1 MNMSNPD
8 VSHLTISVFIGMV
21 SALTAAATIGT
32 IEPILL
38 HKLRQDPAVSS
49 GPLITAVNDLMGT
62 TMYLLVAT
70 LLER

>member
-1 MNMSNPD
+1 
-8 VSHLTISVFIGMV
+8 VSIFIGMV

-32 IEPILL
+32 VEPLVL
-38 HKLRQDPAVSS
+38 YKLKQDPAVSS

-70 LLER
+70 LLQR